1 MSPCVAFWFHNNIG
15 QAVLQINFEKISL
28 KFSKVCYTVSYDF
41 LMKDLRFSLI
51 EFDLGVRNMKSLVIA
66 EKPSVARDIARVL
79 GANQKNG
86 GVLEG
91 KKYVVTWALGHLITL
106 ADPEE
111 YDKKYE
117 KWEMST
123 LPMMPKDMKLV
134 VIRQTG
140 KQFSV
145 VKTQLFRKDI
155 EEIIIATD
163 AGREGELVARWILEK
178 AGCHKPIKRLWIS
191 SVTDKAIKEGFANL
205 KDGHAYDNLY
215 RAAVARAEADWL
227 VGMNGTRALTCK
239 YNAQLSCGR
248 VQTPT
253 LAMIARRE
261 EEIRQFTPKEYYGV
275 SVETQDVKWTWRDE
289 KTKSFRTFS
298 REKAEEIRRKTETAS
313 LEVTRIEEKTKKSM
327 APGLYD
333 LTTLQREANQKYGFS
348 AKETLN
354 IMQRL
359 YENHK
364 VLTYPRT
371 DSRYIGKDIVP
382 TIRERLKA
390 CGIGPYRKLA
400 GALMNKPVQANSSF
414 VDDKKVSDHHA
425 IIPTEQFVQL
435 DHMTNEEQKIYDMVV
450 RRFLAVLYPP
460 FEYQQVT
467 MEAKAAGETFA
478 ASGKVV
484 KSQGWK
490 EVYEGGDQE
499 ESEEDEEKLKDQR
512 LPKMQTGQKLKVLRA
527 ALNTGKTKP
536 PARFTEATLL
546 AAMENPVKF
555 METRDK
561 EAVKT
566 IGETGGLGTVA
577 TRADIIEK
585 LFHSFMME
593 KKGNEIH
600 ITSKAKQLLELVPE
614 DLKKP
619 ELTADWE
626 MKLSQIAKGKIR
638 QGDFLHEIRD
648 YTCEIVDEIKS
659 GEDTFRHD
667 NLTNKVCPRCGK
679 KLLAVNG
686 KNSKM
691 LVCQDRE
698 CGYRETISR
707 TTNARCPK
715 CHKRMEMYVK
725 GKEETFICACGYKEK
740 LSAFQARRKKEGAGV
755 GKRDVQNYLRRQQKE
770 ANEPVNNAFAQALS
784 GIKL

>member
-1 MSPCVAFWFHNNIG
+1 
-15 QAVLQINFEKISL
+15 
-28 KFSKVCYTVSYDF
+28 
-41 LMKDLRFSLI
+41 
-51 EFDLGVRNMKSLVIA
+51 MKSLVIA

-289 KTKSFRTFS
+289 KTKRFRTFS

-435 DHMTNEEQKIYDMVV
+435 DHMINEERKIYDMVV

-659 GEDTFRHD
+659 GEGTFRHD

>member
-1 MSPCVAFWFHNNIG
+1 
-15 QAVLQINFEKISL
+15 
-28 KFSKVCYTVSYDF
+28 
-41 LMKDLRFSLI
+41 
-51 EFDLGVRNMKSLVIA
+51 MKSLVIA

-86 GVLEG
+86 GILEG
-91 KKYVVTWALGHLITL
+91 KNYVVTWALGHLVTL

-111 YDKKYE
+111 YDRKYE
-117 KWEMST
+117 KWEMAT
-123 LPMMPKDMKLV
+123 LPMLPKEMKLV

-140 KQFSV
+140 RQFSV

-155 EEIIIATD
+155 GEIIIATD

-205 KDGHAYDNLY
+205 KDGHDYDNLY

-227 VGMNGTRALTCK
+227 GGMNGTRALTCK

-253 LAMIARRE
+253 LAMIAKRE
-261 EEIRQFTPKEYYGV
+261 EEIRKFVPKEYYGI
-275 SVETQDVKWTWRDE
+275 SLETQDVKWTWRDE

-298 REKAEEIRRKTETAS
+298 RERAEQIKGRLENAALEITSVEKKAKKT
-313 LEVTRIEEKTKKSM
+313 M

-333 LTTLQREANQKYGFS
+333 LTTLQREANLKYGFS

-382 TIRERLKA
+382 TIKERLKA

-400 GALMNKPVQANSSF
+400 GALMNKPVQVNGSF
-414 VDDKKVSDHHA
+414 VDDKRVSDHHA

-435 DHMTNEEQKIYDMVV
+435 DHMTNEERKIYDMVV
-450 RRFLAVLYPP
+450 RRFLAVLYPASQY
-460 FEYQQVT
+460 EQVT

-478 ASGKVV
+478 ASGKVI
-484 KSQGWK
+484 KSMGWK
-490 EVYEGGDQE
+490 EVYEGGADDDL
-499 ESEEDEEKLKDQR
+499 EDEADDEKKLKDQR
-512 LPKMQTGQKLKVLRA
+512 LPEMKTGTRLKILKTS
-527 ALNTGKTKP
+527 LNTGKTKP

-566 IGETGGLGTVA
+566 LGETGGLGTVA

-626 MKLSQIAKGKIR
+626 MKLSQIAKGRIR
-638 QGDFLHEIRD
+638 QGDFLHQIRD
-648 YTCEIVDEIKS
+648 YTCEIVDEIKT
-659 GEDTFRHD
+659 GEGTFRHD
-667 NLTNKVCPRCGK
+667 NLTNKVCPQCGK

-725 GKEETFICACGYKEK
+725 GKEETFVCQCGYKEK
-740 LSAFQARRKKEGAGV
+740 LSAFQARRQKEGAGV